1 MTGPLHPG
9 TVEAGAWQ
17 ALTCPTRLPD
27 LGPHGLAMLR
37 RLYEHPAAPHYRDFS
52 GHRLTAEL
60 RWRAR
65 LRQPWLRHGPVA
77 YGMPPAWIWPWLFA
91 LRHEV
96 RDWPATHTLARGW
109 QAIRTT
115 SRADLASR
123 LADLV
128 PRSRQTTQLLC
139 FRTSGATGHPIRI
152 PTEPLAAAAYQ
163 ALHERALRL
172 HGLRLRAGRG
182 DVGVVLA
189 GFQQRCFSYVSVNP
203 LRGECG
209 LAKLN
214 LHPSEWRHAADRAIY
229 LDAMRPEILSGD
241 PVSLGELAT
250 LAMQHRPL
258 ALLSTSMALSKG
270 LRLRLA
276 ARFGCAVLDIYSMNE
291 AGPVA
296 VWVDAVSAF
305 VLLQPGL
312 YVEILDADGRAVPPG
327 QHGEIALSGG
337 INACLPLLRYR
348 TGDHAQL
355 VMTPLGPALRN
366 LQGRPPVRL
375 RHHAGHWIN
384 NIDVSQHLGRFD
396 LCRFALHQHAD
407 GALTLRIDGAGVARG
422 TQAADLRACL
432 GRLLGP
438 LPLAIERL
446 QTDDKQRQYTSDV
459 PGACP

>member
-1 MTGPLHPG
+1 MTGAPHPRPADAD
-9 TVEAGAWQ
+9 TWQ
-17 ALTCPTRLPD
+17 ALTCRTRLPD
-27 LGPHGLAMLR
+27 LSPHGLAMLR

-52 GHRLTAEL
+52 GHRLTADL

-65 LRQPWLRHGPVA
+65 LRQPWLRHGPIAFGV
-77 YGMPPAWIWPWLFA
+77 PPAWIWPWLFA

-96 RDWPATHTLARGW
+96 RDWPAARTLAGGW

-115 SRADLASR
+115 HRRDLASR
-123 LADLV
+123 LAELV
-128 PRSRQTTQLLC
+128 PRSRQTAQLLC
-139 FRTSGATGHPIRI
+139 FRTSGVTGHPIRI
-152 PTEPLAAAAYQ
+152 PSTPLAAAAYQ

-214 LHPSEWRHAADRAIY
+214 LHPSEWRHASDRAVY
-229 LDAMRPEILSGD
+229 LDAMRPELISGD
-241 PVSLGELAT
+241 PVSLGELAA
-250 LAMQHRPL
+250 LPMQHRPL
-258 ALLSTSMALSKG
+258 ALLSTSMALSEG

-276 ARFGCAVLDIYSMNE
+276 ARFGCAVLDLYSLNE

-296 VWVDAVSAF
+296 AWVDSAAGF

-312 YVEILDADGRAVPPG
+312 YVEILDAGGRAVPTG
-327 QHGEIALSGG
+327 QHGEITLSGG
-337 INACLPLLRYR
+337 INPCLPLLRYR
-348 TGDHAQL
+348 TGDHARL
-355 VMTPLGPALRN
+355 VMTPLGPALRD

-375 RHHAGHWIN
+375 RHHAGQWIN
-384 NIDVSQHLGRFD
+384 NVEISQHLGRFD
-396 LCRFALHQHAD
+396 LRRFTLHQHAD
-407 GALTLRIDGAGVARG
+407 GTLALRVDGAGDVTG
-422 TQAADLRACL
+422 PQAAALRACI

-438 LPLAIERL
+438 LPLTITVLRA
-446 QTDDKQRQYTSDV
+446 DDKQRQYTSDV
-459 PGACP
+459 QDACS